1 MTDRLELT
9 GAIAALPRWFDGQFR
24 AMAIGAGASE
34 WTFPPTIA
42 ASTLTRAGFFE
53 SFPGGATAVGSGR
66 GQTGGFL
73 PPAVCYHAYATLAGR
88 RIAEPL
94 LLTAAQTCYRDADR
108 ASSDDARLWEFTMR
122 EIVFIGSADWVAEQ
136 RRAWTARAL
145 AFAGRLELAGAIE
158 PATDPFFG
166 DLSRG
171 RRLMQ
176 QLKHL
181 KDELRLTLGARTVAA
196 ASFNMHDTFF
206 GSRFGLTIGDGSV
219 AHSGCAAFG
228 LERWT
233 LALLAQ
239 RGERAAEDILKG

>member
-1 MTDRLELT
+1 MTDRLVLG
-9 GAIAALPRWFDGQFR
+9 GALARLPRWFDDQFR
-24 AMAIGAGASE
+24 AMALGAGASE
-34 WTFPPTIA
+34 WAFPPTVA
-42 ASTLTRAGFFE
+42 ASTLSRAEFFE
-53 SFPGGATAVGSGR
+53 SFPGGATPGAAPDS
-66 GQTGGFL
+66 FL
-73 PPAVCYHAYATLAGR
+73 PPAVCYHAYAALAGR

-94 LLTAAQTCYRDADR
+94 LLTAVQTCYRDADR

-122 EIVFIGSADWVAEQ
+122 EIVFIGSAGWVADQ
-136 RRAWTARAL
+136 RRAWTSRVL
-145 AFAGRLELAGAIE
+145 AFAGQLELAGAIE
-158 PATDPFFG
+158 PATDLFFG

-181 KDELRLTLGARTVAA
+181 KDELRLRLGARTVAA
-196 ASFNMHDTFF
+196 ASFNTHETFF

-219 AHSGCAAFG
+219 AHTGCAAFG